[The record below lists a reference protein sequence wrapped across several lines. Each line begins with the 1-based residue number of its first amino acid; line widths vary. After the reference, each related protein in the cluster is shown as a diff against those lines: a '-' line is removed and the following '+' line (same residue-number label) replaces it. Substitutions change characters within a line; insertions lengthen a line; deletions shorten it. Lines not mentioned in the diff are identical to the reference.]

1 MEYYHLLP
9 TTRTEA
15 LSDGIFAF
23 AMTLLVL
30 DLQFPD
36 AALVSGTPLYKLL
49 IGQLP
54 RFINYFTSFILLAV
68 FWVVHHNIFHH
79 IKRSNQLVLWLNVLL
94 LSFVVLIPFSTSLVG
109 DYDAHV
115 AAEVFFAGNLFIIGM
130 LNFTIWTYATWK
142 KRLTDPDLDE
152 EFIKEARWQ
161 NLAVPGVSLLAM
173 AVAFFSPTLSGYVYF
188 LIFFILAGRRHV
200 LSKRSN
206 LVKQEVI

>member
-1 MEYYHLLP
+1 MAEHHHLLP

-36 AALVSGTPLYKLL
+36 AALLSGTPLYKLL

-68 FWVVHHNIFHH
+68 FWVVHHQIFYH
-79 IKRSNQLVLWLNVLL
+79 IKRSNQTILWLNIIL

-109 DYDAHV
+109 DFDAHV
-115 AAEVFFAGNLFIIGM
+115 AAEVFFAGNMFIIGM
-130 LNFTIWTYATWK
+130 LNFTIWTYATWQR
-142 KRLTDPDLDE
+142 RLTDPDLDE

-173 AVAFFSPTLSGYVYF
+173 ALAFFSPAWSGTVYF
-188 LIFFILAGRRHV
+188 LIFFILAGRRYV
-200 LSKRSN
+200 LSKSR
-206 LVKQEVI
+206 